1 MGLDSFRLV
10 CSFFAGIWSFTRISK
25 GSGVNFYIPCFI
37 IYILSFVLLRHN
49 LRPTPPFRLRL
60 RLRLR
65 LNRNRLVRF
74 LIACPFSPSFALPS
88 FSPIGRCRRTGT
100 RGLYRYLL
108 LLPHQSKSFVDSKKN
123 SAAFGRISHLPGSPP
138 PTTSNASP
146 LYIFPP
152 PTDLLSIF
160 RPSRSNIRY
169 RPLPIASAASR
180 ICTHRN
186 RPSPL
191 YGRPKLTYSYQSETL
206 FVLASRPCW
215 NP

>member
-1 MGLDSFRLV
+1 MQFFRGALV
-10 CSFFAGIWSFTRISK
+10 FHAHIKRKWRQLLYTLFYHLYPLFRFTSSQFAPNSPFS
-25 GSGVNFYIPCFI
+25 SP
-37 IYILSFVLLRHN
+37 
-49 LRPTPPFRLRL
+49 PTP
-60 RLRLR
+60 
-65 LNRNRLVRF
+65 
-74 LIACPFSPSFALPS
+74 SPTPQPEQAGAVLDCVSVSPGFALPS